1 MANNNYKYSLAHN
14 WVLLKRKVASIGV
27 TDYFLNELGYLI
39 DINLP
44 RIGDEIIAGISYGV
58 IESID
63 EISDLIAPVN
73 GEVMKVNTDLANKL
87 KILQKDPFN
96 DGWFIKVRLHDL
108 DQLDTL
114 MSEEEYKE
122 YKKGIRKKKK

>member
-63 EISDLIAPVN
+63 EISYLIAPVN